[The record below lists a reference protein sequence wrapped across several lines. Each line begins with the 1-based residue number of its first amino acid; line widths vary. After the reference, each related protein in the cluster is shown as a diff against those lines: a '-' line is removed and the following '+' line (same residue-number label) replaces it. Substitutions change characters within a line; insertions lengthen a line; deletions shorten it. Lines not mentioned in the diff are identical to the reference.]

1 MSVSPFRQRLLAT
14 GRAGIAS
21 VAVLVGSACSDL
33 LTAAP
38 DDADLFDAPVGG
50 LSPTEMAA
58 FIRGDGEFGR
68 RFSALTGLGPMFN
81 DVSCASCHSGD
92 GRGRLDN
99 ALTRIGT
106 PANEFL
112 KNLGGPQIQ
121 TRAVHGAQSEAMP
134 TGVPLSVRLPPPVFG
149 AGLIEAIPVASILA
163 LADSADAN
171 GDGISGRPNWVR
183 PATYVGA
190 GEPGGG
196 AGVQLGR
203 FGRKAS
209 VSTILQQTVGAYLE
223 DMGITSPQLP
233 DENVHY
239 LAPASATVDVAA
251 DPEVSSST
259 VVAVVHYLRA
269 LAPPAPGPEGTEGRQ
284 LFSQVKCDACHT
296 PRLTTGPSPIPALA
310 GRQVDLY
317 SDLLLH
323 DMGPELADG
332 RPDEGASG
340 SEWRTT
346 PLWGLR
352 LMRQFL
358 NGDAF
363 LLHDGRAHT
372 VDEAIRLHGGEASAV
387 RAAYLALTPAQR
399 SALLSFV
406 ESR

>member
-1 MSVSPFRQRLLAT
+1 MSVLPFCQRLLAT
-14 GRAGIAS
+14 GRFGVAS
-21 VAVLVGSACSDL
+21 LGFLAASACSDL
-33 LTAAP
+33 LTATP
-38 DDADLFDAPVGG
+38 SDADLFDAPVTG
-50 LSPTEMAA
+50 LSPSELSA
-58 FIRGDGEFGR
+58 FLRGDQEFGR
-68 RFSALTGLGPMFN
+68 RFSPMTGLGPMFN

-106 PANEFL
+106 PANDFL
-112 KNLGGPQIQ
+112 RHLGGPQIQ
-121 TRAVHGAQSEAMP
+121 TRAVHGALAEAMP
-134 TGVPLSVRLPPPVFG
+134 SGIPMSVRLPPPVFG
-149 AGLIEAIPVASILA
+149 SGLIEAIPVATILG
-163 LADSADAN
+163 LADSADTN

-183 PATYVGA
+183 PAGYVGA

-196 AGVQLGR
+196 AGFQLGR

-223 DMGITSPQLP
+223 DMGITSPHLP
-233 DENVHY
+233 DENVHH
-239 LAPASATVDVAA
+239 LAPASSAVDVAP
-251 DPEVSSST
+251 DPEVSSAT
-259 VVAVVHYLRA
+259 VQAVVHYLRA
-269 LAPPAPGPEGTEGRQ
+269 LAPPAAGAENAEGRQ

-296 PRLTTGPSPIPALA
+296 PRLTTGPRPIPSLA
-310 GRQVDLY
+310 GRQVELY

-332 RPDEGASG
+332 RPDEGATG

-363 LLHDGRAHT
+363 LLHDGRART
-372 VDEAIRLHGGEASAV
+372 VDEAIRLHGGEANAV
-387 RAAYLALTPAQR
+387 RTAYLALTPAQR
-399 SALLSFV
+399 TALLSFV